1 MATGVVEV
9 AFTSNLP
16 EVPVCKLR
24 VEDLW
29 TILTFSDSTVVGNV
43 YDRILSGVSLGE
55 EAL

>member
-9 AFTSNLP
+9 ACTSNLP